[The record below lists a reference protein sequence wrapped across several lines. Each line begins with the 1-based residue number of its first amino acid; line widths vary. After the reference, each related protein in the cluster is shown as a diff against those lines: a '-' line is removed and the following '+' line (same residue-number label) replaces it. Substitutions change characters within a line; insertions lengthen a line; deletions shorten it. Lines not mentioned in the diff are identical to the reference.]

1 MPFLPIRHNIA
12 NKEWVKLIEQENN
25 LPQGSIIGIKWVK
38 PIEKRS
44 REQRVAHA
52 VFTFNDPTVA
62 NSLLRDG
69 AIIDKTKLHPW
80 KEKRDPIR
88 CVKCQTYGHSA
99 KSCTASHDTCAT
111 CGQAHRSDDCNNH
124 HHLFCVT
131 CKSKEHTS
139 NDPLCPS
146 LQRKIDETNA
156 KHPENSMPYYPTHET
171 WTHVSLPPTR
181 QPRYST
187 PAARNHPTPSPY
199 SAHPTTLRQTTLD
212 TQNPTNRPITHGP
225 TGRGHGR
232 NYHHNHN
239 QSRPHPAATSTNS
252 IPIPATITRQQNP
265 TKDPA
270 TTQPTSSSEK
280 TATAT
285 TTAQRQPLSSDDPTP
300 PTNPSSSWYENN
312 ESDPT
317 TRDQL

>member
-1 MPFLPIRHNIA
+1 
-12 NKEWVKLIEQENN
+12 
-25 LPQGSIIGIKWVK
+25 
-38 PIEKRS
+38 
-44 REQRVAHA
+44 
-52 VFTFNDPTVA
+52 
-62 NSLLRDG
+62 
-69 AIIDKTKLHPW
+69 
-80 KEKRDPIR
+80 
-88 CVKCQTYGHSA
+88 
-99 KSCTASHDTCAT
+99 
-111 CGQAHRSDDCNNH
+111 
-124 HHLFCVT
+124 
-131 CKSKEHTS
+131 
-139 NDPLCPS
+139 
-146 LQRKIDETNA
+146 
-156 KHPENSMPYYPTHET
+156 MPYYPTHET

-212 TQNPTNRPITHGP
+212 TQNPTNRPITRGP
-225 TGRGHGR
+225 TGRGRGH

-270 TTQPTSSSEK
+270 ITQPTSSEK
-280 TATAT
+280 TATT
-285 TTAQRQPLSSDDPTP
+285 TTTTQRQPLSSDDPTP

-317 TRDQL
+317 TCDQL